1 MIFFKV
7 MVFRN
12 CIYITK
18 DAADPEQIR
27 GGEAGSCEGA
37 DVEEARR
44 EGSEERGALEY
55 LLGEGSSRVMQKQP
69 LNEDGS

>member
-1 MIFFKV
+1 
-7 MVFRN
+7 
-12 CIYITK
+12 
-18 DAADPEQIR
+18 
-27 GGEAGSCEGA
+27 
-37 DVEEARR
+37 VEEARR

>member
-1 MIFFKV
+1 MANLNIFKL

-27 GGEAGSCEGA
+27 DGAAGSSEGA
-37 DVEEARR
+37 DVEEARW
-44 EGSEERGALEY
+44 EGSEEWGAL
-55 LLGEGSSRVMQKQP
+55 
-69 LNEDGS
+69 